1 MNKPIKKDKKDKND
15 KTDDY
20 KFGVEDLIIMQEMNE
35 S

>member
-1 MNKPIKKDKKDKND
+1 MNKSIKKDKND

-35 S
+35 SE